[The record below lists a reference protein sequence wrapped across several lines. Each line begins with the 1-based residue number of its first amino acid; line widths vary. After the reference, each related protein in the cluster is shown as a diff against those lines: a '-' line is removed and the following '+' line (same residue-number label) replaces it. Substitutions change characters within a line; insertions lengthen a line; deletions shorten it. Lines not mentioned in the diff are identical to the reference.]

1 MPVPVRVPSASAGA
15 IRDTRAPALTA
26 LSTAPGTQHSAPH
39 QAPSTQHAALSLS
52 VFPTILR
59 PSPSNDRVTDAEL
72 VERARRGDRAAF
84 DAIVER
90 YQHVV
95 FRTALAVTSNREEA
109 EDAAQETFL
118 RAFAHIGTFRGDSSL
133 KTWLLAIAWR
143 EGISK
148 RRSLVNRLRRM
159 VSTPEDEAF
168 DPPAAGRTEEAR
180 VMDVEHAL
188 TVRRLVARLPQSY
201 REALILAAAGDYTF
215 DEMSAALG
223 VPVGTLKWRVSEA
236 RRQLREKL
244 RALGYQG

>member
-1 MPVPVRVPSASAGA
+1 M
-15 IRDTRAPALTA
+15 
-26 LSTAPGTQHSAPH
+26 
-39 QAPSTQHAALSLS
+39 
-52 VFPTILR
+52 
-59 PSPSNDRVTDAEL
+59 TDGEL

-118 RAFAHIGTFRGDSSL
+118 RAFGHIGTFRGDSSL

-180 VMDVEHAL
+180 VMDAEHAL
-188 TVRRLVARLPQSY
+188 TVRRLVARLPQNY
-201 REALILAAAGDYTF
+201 REALMLAAAGDFTF

>member
-1 MPVPVRVPSASAGA
+1 M
-15 IRDTRAPALTA
+15 
-26 LSTAPGTQHSAPH
+26 
-39 QAPSTQHAALSLS
+39 
-52 VFPTILR
+52 
-59 PSPSNDRVTDAEL
+59 TDAEL

-118 RAFAHIGTFRGDSSL
+118 RAFGHIGTFRGDSSL

-148 RRSLVNRLRRM
+148 RRSLVSRLRRT

-180 VMDVEHAL
+180 VVDAEHAL

-201 REALILAAAGDYTF
+201 REALMLAAAGDYTF

>member
-1 MPVPVRVPSASAGA
+1 
-15 IRDTRAPALTA
+15 
-26 LSTAPGTQHSAPH
+26 
-39 QAPSTQHAALSLS
+39 
-52 VFPTILR
+52 
-59 PSPSNDRVTDAEL
+59 VTDAEL

-118 RAFAHIGTFRGDSSL
+118 RAFGHIGGFRGDSSL

-180 VMDVEHAL
+180 VKDAEHAL
-188 TVRRLVARLPQSY
+188 TVLKLVARLPQSY
-201 REALILAAAGDYTF
+201 REALMLAATGDFTF